1 MPEIQGGLE
10 GHGIKIG
17 IVVARFNEF
26 ITKRLLEG
34 ALSALHANGVTRE
47 DISVVYVPGSF
58 EVPIVAKNMAGSGG
72 YNAVICLGS
81 VIKGETDHYDYV
93 AGEAARGINQA
104 GMQTGVPV
112 LFGILTTNTIDQAV
126 ARSGGPD
133 GEFVDKPLSQR
144 KPDPMD
150 TLTSDSQGNAGY
162 SAGLAAIEMANL
174 LIELRSE

>member
-1 MPEIQGGLE
+1 
-10 GHGIKIG
+10 
-17 IVVARFNEF
+17 
-26 ITKRLLEG
+26 
-34 ALSALHANGVTRE
+34 
-47 DISVVYVPGSF
+47 
-58 EVPIVAKNMAGSGG
+58 
-72 YNAVICLGS
+72 
-81 VIKGETDHYDYV
+81 
-93 AGEAARGINQA
+93 
-104 GMQTGVPV
+104 MQTGVPV